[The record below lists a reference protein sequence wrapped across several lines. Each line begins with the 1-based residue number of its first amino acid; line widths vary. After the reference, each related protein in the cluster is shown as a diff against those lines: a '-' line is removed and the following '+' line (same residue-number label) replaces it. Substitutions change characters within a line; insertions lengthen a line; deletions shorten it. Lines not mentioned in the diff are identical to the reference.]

1 MERSAIK
8 NLSSINTFKSLKNV
22 ENCSEEAH
30 KGQLSV
36 QLSVRK
42 TTFLSRIC
50 RSVLSSSGYEGV
62 MSGRG
67 GHYAQTIKNIN

>member
-22 ENCSEEAH
+22 EKCSEEAH

-42 TTFLSRIC
+42 TTFFYL
-50 RSVLSSSGYEGV
+50 GYVEVYCLRVV
-62 MSGRG
+62 MRG
-67 GHYAQTIKNIN
+67 L